1 MGAGLPAVSVQ
12 RRAGADRQL
21 YLLEECLRSASVSI
35 LAHGMRSFLTMLGVI
50 IGVASVICVVALT
63 QGLSQYITGK
73 FAGLGSGTLTLQA
86 YTPTEDA
93 LRGKINHLRTGDLDA
108 LRYEA
113 RGIAHVTPLLL
124 VTTAPVVRYGANSS
138 TGQLYGTTSSLLDV
152 QGLEPHRGRFLTGS
166 DDNTGRRVAVLGDQM
181 RKDLKLPEDPTG
193 IFVQVGTEW
202 FKIVGVLEPR
212 GELFGQSLDNFLV
225 MPYETARALN
235 GLTAEPN
242 LSISFTVKDLDD
254 VDNIRIRTT
263 GLIRRLHGIKGGAA
277 DDFKLASADSL
288 ASAFQSISTTVTLV
302 VAGLVGIS
310 LLVGGI
316 GIMNIMLVS
325 VTERTREI
333 GISKALGAPRSFILL
348 QFLIEAMALALI
360 GGLIGI
366 ACGFA
371 LAYGIS
377 GLISVLPSPS
387 VPWWV
392 VVGACLFSLLVGTL
406 FGILPASRAA
416 NLSPID
422 ALRYE

>member
-1 MGAGLPAVSVQ
+1 M
-12 RRAGADRQL
+12 
-21 YLLEECLRSASVSI
+21 
-35 LAHGMRSFLTMLGVI
+35 
-50 IGVASVICVVALT
+50 
-63 QGLSQYITGK
+63 
-73 FAGLGSGTLTLQA
+73 
-86 YTPTEDA
+86 
-93 LRGKINHLRTGDLDA
+93 
-108 LRYEA
+108 
-113 RGIAHVTPLLL
+113 
-124 VTTAPVVRYGANSS
+124 
-138 TGQLYGTTSSLLDV
+138 
-152 QGLEPHRGRFLTGS
+152 
-166 DDNTGRRVAVLGDQM
+166 
-181 RKDLKLPEDPTG
+181 
-193 IFVQVGTEW
+193 
-202 FKIVGVLEPR
+202 LEPR

-254 VDNIRIRTT
+254 VDNVRIRTT

-371 LAYGIS
+371 LAYAIS
-377 GLISVLPSPS
+377 GVISVLPSPS
-387 VPWWV
+387 VPWWAI
-392 VVGACLFSLLVGTL
+392 VGACLFSLLVGTL